1 MKIMT
6 TNKNSETMKALKTV
20 ALLDLTYTIQD
31 NWTQVPV
38 SSRDL
43 NVTIGDDTYL
53 MFKSALSVRGSVV
66 FDAMNELDTDEAGII
81 DLYENGYI
89 ITKLLKSFIDRFDNS
104 HDYETKNTAIA
115 GLIHFMQKTAL

>member
-6 TNKNSETMKALKTV
+6 TNNNKTMKALTTA
-20 ALLDLTYTIQD
+20 ALIDLMYTIQD

-38 SSRDL
+38 DSRDL
-43 NVTIGDDTYL
+43 NATIGDDTYL
-53 MFKSALSVRGSVV
+53 RFESELSVRDSVV

-89 ITKLLKSFIDRFDNS
+89 INKLLKSFIDRFDNS
-104 HDYETKNTAIA
+104 HDYETKNTAIM
-115 GLIHFMQKTAL
+115 GLLHFMQKTAL

>member
-1 MKIMT
+1 MKTMT
-6 TNKNSETMKALKTV
+6 TNNSEAMKALTTV

-53 MFKSALSVRGSVV
+53 KFESELSVRGSVV

-89 ITKLLKSFIDRFDNS
+89 INKLLVSFIDRFDNS
-104 HDYETKNTAIA
+104 HDYETKNTAIT
-115 GLIHFMQKTAL
+115 GLLYFMQKTAF